1 MADCRCVSVSCIVT
15 ATPLPVEETVAPL
28 RDVPPVIA
36 ALFTR
41 YIFA

>member
-15 ATPLPVEETVAPL
+15 VTLLPVEVTVAPL
-28 RDVPPVIA
+28 SDVPPVIT

-41 YIFA
+41 CIFA